1 MDRID
6 AMQVFVTALDEG
18 SLAAAGR
25 RLGRSPAAVTRAI
38 HFLEDH
44 LGTRLLH
51 RTTRAITLTEAGDR
65 YAATCRRVLADLA
78 EADLHAAGDRA
89 APRGILTLTAPVV
102 SGTRILRPIL
112 DAYLDQHVS
121 VQARLI
127 LLDRPV
133 HLVDEGIDIALR
145 IAHLP
150 DSSLVAIRVGDV
162 RRVVCAAPAYL
173 ARKPAP
179 RTLDDLAGHDCVSFA
194 QGGEGEIWNFPPA
207 ADGKPARAVRVRPR
221 LTVNT
226 IEGAIGSALDG
237 HGVTRVYSY
246 QVERE
251 VRDGRLVLLLEAF
264 EPPKL
269 PVHLIVPEGRLAIA
283 KVRAFVDFATP
294 RLRAEFARIAA
305 L

>member
-38 HFLEDH
+38 HFLEQH

-112 DAYLDQHVS
+112 DAFLDQHVS
-121 VQARLI
+121 VQARLV

-133 HLVDEGIDIALR
+133 HLVDEGIDVALR

-150 DSSLVAIRVGDV
+150 DSSLVAVRVGDV

-173 ARKPAP
+173 ARRPAP
-179 RTLDDLAGHDCVSFA
+179 RTLEDLAQHDCVSFA
-194 QGGEGEIWNFPPA
+194 QGGEGEVWNFPPA
-207 ADGKPARAVRVRPR
+207 VDGKPARAVRVRPR

-226 IEGAIGSALDG
+226 IEGALGSALDG
-237 HGVTRVYSY
+237 HGVTRLYSY

-251 VRDGRLVLLLEAF
+251 VRDGRLVLLLEEY

>member
-283 KVRAFVDFATP
+283 KVRAFVDFAAP
-294 RLRAEFARIAA
+294 RLRTEFARIAA